1 MSNVNHTTFTDTCV
15 ILFIFAYELLLFEP
29 VVGHTGMILLQLAE
43 VVVYSARS
51 QASAAMCM
59 ISALFWDIT
68 QR

>member
-15 ILFIFAYELLLFEP
+15 FLFIFAEELLFEP

-43 VVVYSARS
+43 VVAYSARS